1 MLLQSLEMQRRMG
14 ASDRDLEDVRSMFLD
29 NHPAVLLLT
38 LAVTVLHVIFDV
50 LAFKNDIQFWRN
62 ASSFRGISVN
72 AMTTSLVCD
81 AIIFLYLVD
90 EDTSLLVLAPAGIG
104 LLVLAWKVRPSAR
117 GGRSAGLAATL
128 RSPHT
133 RSHTRSCG
141 EPPPPT

>member
-1 MLLQSLEMQRRMG
+1 MTQVLLQSLETQRRMG
-14 ASDRDLEDVRSMFLD
+14 AADRDLEDVRSMFLD
-29 NHPAVLLLT
+29 NHPAVLLVT

-72 AMTTSLVCD
+72 AMTTSLACD

-90 EDTSLLVLAPAGIG
+90 EDTSLLVLAPAGLG
-104 LLVLAWKVRPSAR
+104 LLVSAWKVRLSAH
-117 GGRSAGLAATL
+117 STHLSLVPTAL
-128 RSPHT
+128 RTHA
-133 RSHTRSCG
+133 HSCG